1 MSRGARTSVLLIG
14 HGSTAYA
21 SAAGCLA
28 QHASALRKRKVF
40 ANVQHATL
48 NGGPDPVDVFSKFG
62 DAERILIQ
70 PCFMTDGYLS
80 RMATTSRLGI
90 HEKDPRIV
98 VCPPTGLSR
107 GIVSLT
113 AKVAEEIREAN
124 AWPDNDW
131 DILLVAH
138 GSSKDPASRR
148 GSEQITHNLVGHTS
162 AADIATCFIEEAP
175 FVHDVAK
182 SLKRPTAVMGLF
194 AAPGG
199 HALDDVPEALNDLP
213 VPVQYSGAIGEDAR
227 MADVIMAI
235 LEAKMTTELVDS

>member
-1 MSRGARTSVLLIG
+1 MSHEIGTSVLLIG
-14 HGSTAYA
+14 HGSSTYA

-48 NGGPDPVDVFSKFG
+48 NGGPNPVDVFSKIG
-62 DAERILIQ
+62 DVDRILIL

-80 RMATTSRLGI
+80 RLATTSSLGI
-90 HEKDPRIV
+90 YEKDPRIV
-98 VCPPTGLSR
+98 VCPPIGLSR
-107 GIVSLT
+107 GLVSLT
-113 AKVAEEIREAN
+113 VKVAEEIREAN
-124 AWPDNDW
+124 AWPKNGW
-131 DILLVAH
+131 DVLLVAH

-148 GSEQITHNLVGHTS
+148 GAEQIAHNLVGRTS
-162 AADIATCFIEEAP
+162 AADIVTCFIEEAP
-175 FVHDVAK
+175 FVQDIAQ
-182 SLKRPTAVMGLF
+182 SLKRPTAVIGLF

-199 HALDDVPEALNDLP
+199 HALDDVPEALNGLR

-235 LEAKMTTELVDS
+235 LQAEMTTELVAS

>member
-1 MSRGARTSVLLIG
+1 MSREATTSVLLIG

-28 QHASALRKRKVF
+28 QHANALRKRKIF

-48 NGGPDPVDVFSKFG
+48 NGGPNPVEVFSNIG

-80 RMATTSRLGI
+80 RLATTSRLGI

-98 VCPPTGLSR
+98 VCPPIGLSR
-107 GIVSLT
+107 GLISLT
-113 AKVAEEIREAN
+113 AEVAEEIREAN
-124 AWPDNDW
+124 GWSVNDW
-131 DILLVAH
+131 DVLLVAH

-148 GSEQITHNLVGHTS
+148 GAEQIAHNLVGRTS
-162 AADIATCFIEEAP
+162 ASEIAISFIEEVP
-175 FVHDVAK
+175 FVENVAQT
-182 SLKRPTAVMGLF
+182 LRRPTAVLGLF

-199 HALDDVPEALNDLP
+199 HALDDVPEALNEVS
-213 VPVQYSGAIGEDAR
+213 VPVQYSGAIGQDAR
-227 MADVIMAI
+227 MADVIMNI
-235 LEAKMTTELVDS
+235 LRAKMMAELVAS